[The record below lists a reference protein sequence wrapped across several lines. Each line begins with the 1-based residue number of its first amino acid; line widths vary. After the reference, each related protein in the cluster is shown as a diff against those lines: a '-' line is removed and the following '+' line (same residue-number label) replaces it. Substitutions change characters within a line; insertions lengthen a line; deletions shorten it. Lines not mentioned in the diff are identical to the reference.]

1 MKHCTNPA
9 CHSTFLFNDEQ
20 THCPYCHQPLVSTA
34 GSTVDQPLNPPDAD
48 LAIPQAPHQPPF
60 LQQRFGATVV
70 CTGRVVEID
79 HQALFYGR
87 MQKLFN
93 TLFRGEPYQF
103 GHQTVEY
110 VIRVEP
116 ITDGIPTEVMDF
128 SLFGN
133 FLGRLQV
140 GDEVHIKAKDCHH
153 RRIVKSIYNQT
164 TDTMVKP
171 GVQLSAAALRT
182 VLLLLLLLATTA
194 IWQFVRLVQSGI
206 LLAML
211 LSLAAHLLDALAPI
225 ILALVGIYILIRC
238 IFPGNRR

>member
-1 MKHCTNPA
+1 M
-9 CHSTFLFNDEQ
+9 
-20 THCPYCHQPLVSTA
+20 
-34 GSTVDQPLNPPDAD
+34 
-48 LAIPQAPHQPPF
+48 
-60 LQQRFGATVV
+60 
-70 CTGRVVEID
+70 
-79 HQALFYGR
+79 
-87 MQKLFN
+87 
-93 TLFRGEPYQF
+93 
-103 GHQTVEY
+103 
-110 VIRVEP
+110 
-116 ITDGIPTEVMDF
+116 
-128 SLFGN
+128 
-133 FLGRLQV
+133 
-140 GDEVHIKAKDCHH
+140 
-153 RRIVKSIYNQT
+153 KSIYNQT